1 MPNHKS
7 AEKRDRQREN
17 RRLRNRIV
25 VGSMRTAIKKARV
38 AVEAKAPEAEALLKQ
53 AVSFID
59 KAVSK
64 GAIKRNTGSRYI
76 SRLAAFAN
84 KIKSAT

>member
-7 AEKRDRQREN
+7 AEKRDRQRQR
-17 RRLRNRIV
+17 RRLANRTIL
-25 VGSMRTAIKKARV
+25 GRTRTAIKNARDAVDGKKADAAKLV
-38 AVEAKAPEAEALLKQ
+38 AE

-64 GAIKRNTGSRYI
+64 GVLKRNTGSRYV
-76 SRLAAFAN
+76 SRLIRRVSQAA
-84 KIKSAT
+84 S